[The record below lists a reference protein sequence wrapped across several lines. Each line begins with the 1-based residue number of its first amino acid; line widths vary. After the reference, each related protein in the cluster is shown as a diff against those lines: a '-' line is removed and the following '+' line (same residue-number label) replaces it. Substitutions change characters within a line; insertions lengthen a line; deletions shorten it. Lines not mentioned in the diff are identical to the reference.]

1 MIKTLSLLALF
12 GLLLATPLHAQATD
26 FVLVNGTDQALG
38 RLEIRRTGTSTWQPL
53 GAAPAA
59 GAQGQIAFADPDCA
73 FDIRAVP
80 ESGEPIVWSGVNLCE
95 VSAVTLRLAAGTPF
109 AEYR

>member
-1 MIKTLSLLALF
+1 MIKNLRLLSLL
-12 GLLLATPLHAQATD
+12 GLVSAAPSFAQATD

-38 RLEIRRTGTSTWQPL
+38 NLEIRRTGTSAWQPL
-53 GAAPAA
+53 GAAPAS
-59 GAQGQIAFADPDCA
+59 GAQERITFSNPDCA

-80 ESGEPIVWSGVNLCE
+80 ASGSAIVWQGVNLCE
-95 VSAVTLRLAAGTPF
+95 VSAVTLKLAAGTPF